1 LFLRQATMA
10 VFSLVAILG
19 LTLPT
24 PAQEPAPIARAG
36 EHHIPVIFHD
46 GAVFIH
52 GSVNGKSA
60 TLLLD
65 TGAAQTTLSFK
76 AVPDVDSGTR
86 ITVNIA
92 KGSVS
97 AFRLFVGLVLGDSKV
112 KDEHCSFRQS
122 AVVGDFKFG
131 EADGVV
137 GLDVLSSFKSM
148 TLDFKRSVLILED
161 R

>member
-1 LFLRQATMA
+1 
-10 VFSLVAILG
+10 LVAIIA
-19 LTLPT
+19 LTSPT
-24 PAQEPAPIARAG
+24 LAQESAAIASAG
-36 EHHIPVIFHD
+36 AHHIPVTLHD
-46 GAVFIH
+46 GVVYIR

-65 TGAAQTTLSFK
+65 TGAAVTTLSFK
-76 AVPDVDSGTR
+76 VVPEVDSGSR

-92 KGSVS
+92 KGSVT
-97 AFRLFVGLVLGDSKV
+97 AFRLPVGFVLGNSKV

-122 AVVGDFKFG
+122 ALVGDFKFG

-137 GLDVLSSFKSM
+137 GLDVLSSFKSI